1 MKWILPFAVLAPTAW
16 SQVVVVNPTYVCVAE
31 LCGTCSTGARP
42 AFYAFMNNAWEDKW
56 MPFENCVFYDDT
68 EIHCRVTLVTCPK
81 VKDLCENT
89 FHLSWIDFE
98 EE

>member
-1 MKWILPFAVLAPTAW
+1 
-16 SQVVVVNPTYVCVAE
+16 
-31 LCGTCSTGARP
+31 
-42 AFYAFMNNAWEDKW
+42 MNNAWEDKW